1 MEKEAV
7 HFQTLAMLGS
17 KLELMMILRVQL
29 FKGVVQT
36 FRLKYWLPLSQ
47 KVVSYGSPQDTKSF

>member
-17 KLELMMILRVQL
+17 KLELMMIVRVQL

-36 FRLKYWLPLSQ
+36 FRLKY
-47 KVVSYGSPQDTKSF
+47 